1 VHTNKGSGMSL
12 KFEMVVAGQYNINQ
26 NNKMIGLIKKEN
38 ASKWIMYKATNAS
51 VLGKPVAVAKTL
63 KALKIEA
70 ETFFVSTDNQKE
82 VQGNLDISIKTVQD
96 AKSERYNLMKEMLER
111 DTVIKFDE
119 YTIDF
124 DDYEVQSEPEF
135 LTPEQVAY
143 L

>member
-12 KFEMVVAGQYNINQ
+12 KFEMVVAGQYNVNQ

-63 KALKIEA
+63 KALKTEA
-70 ETFFVSTDNQKE
+70 ETLFVSTDTNY
-82 VQGNLDISIKTVQD
+82 QGNLDSSIKTVQD
-96 AKSERYNLMKEMLER
+96 AKSERYDLMKEMLER
-111 DTVIKFDE
+111 DTVIKFED

>member
-1 VHTNKGSGMSL
+1 MSL
-12 KFEMVVAGQYNINQ
+12 KFEMVVAGQYNVNQ

-70 ETFFVSTDNQKE
+70 ETLFVSTDTNY
-82 VQGNLDISIKTVQD
+82 QGNLDSSIKTAQD
-96 AKSERYNLMKEMLER
+96 AKSERYNMMKEMLER
-111 DTVIKFDE
+111 DTVIKFED

>member
-1 VHTNKGSGMSL
+1 MSL
-12 KFEMVVAGQYNINQ
+12 KFEMVVAGQYNVNQ

-63 KALKIEA
+63 KALKTEA
-70 ETFFVSTDNQKE
+70 ETLFVSTDTNY
-82 VQGNLDISIKTVQD
+82 QGNLDSSIKTVQD
-96 AKSERYNLMKEMLER
+96 AKSERYDLMKEMLER
-111 DTVIKFDE
+111 DTVIKFED

>member
-1 VHTNKGSGMSL
+1 MSL

-63 KALKIEA
+63 KALKTEA
-70 ETFFVSTDNQKE
+70 ETLFVSTDTNY
-82 VQGNLDISIKTVQD
+82 QGNLDSSIKTVQD
-96 AKSERYNLMKEMLER
+96 AKSERYDLMKEMLER
-111 DTVIKFDE
+111 DTVIKFED

>member
-1 VHTNKGSGMSL
+1 MSL
-12 KFEMVVAGQYNINQ
+12 KFEMVVAGQYNVNQ

-70 ETFFVSTDNQKE
+70 ETLFVSTDTNY
-82 VQGNLDISIKTVQD
+82 QGNLDSSIKTAQD

-111 DTVIKFDE
+111 DTVIKFED

>member
-1 VHTNKGSGMSL
+1 MHTNKGSGMSL
-12 KFEMVVAGQYNINQ
+12 KFEMVVAGQYNVNQ
-26 NNKMIGLIKKEN
+26 NNKMVGLIKKEN

-70 ETFFVSTDNQKE
+70 ETLFVSTDTNY
-82 VQGNLDISIKTVQD
+82 QGNLDSSIKTVQD
-96 AKSERYNLMKEMLER
+96 AKSERYGLMKEMLER
-111 DTVIKFDE
+111 DTVIKFED

>member
-63 KALKIEA
+63 KALKTEA
-70 ETFFVSTDNQKE
+70 ETLFVSTDTNY
-82 VQGNLDISIKTVQD
+82 QGNLDSSIKTVQD
-96 AKSERYNLMKEMLER
+96 AKSERYDLMKEMLER
-111 DTVIKFDE
+111 DTVIKFED

>member
-1 VHTNKGSGMSL
+1 MSL

-70 ETFFVSTDNQKE
+70 ETLFVSTDTNY
-82 VQGNLDISIKTVQD
+82 QGNLDSSIKTVQD
-96 AKSERYNLMKEMLER
+96 AKSERYDLMKEMLER
-111 DTVIKFDE
+111 DTVIKFED

>member
-1 VHTNKGSGMSL
+1 MSL
-12 KFEMVVAGQYNINQ
+12 KFEMVVAGQYTINQ
-26 NNKMIGLIKKEN
+26 NNKMVGLIKKEN

-51 VLGKPVAVAKTL
+51 VLGKPISVAKTL

-70 ETFFVSTDNQKE
+70 ETLFVSTGNQKE
-82 VQGNLDISIKTVQD
+82 VQGNLDTPIKTVQD
-96 AKSERYNLMKEMLER
+96 AKSERYELMKEMLER

-124 DDYEVQSEPEF
+124 EDYEVDSEPEF
-135 LTPEQVAY
+135 LTVEQIAY

>member
-1 VHTNKGSGMSL
+1 MSL
-12 KFEMVVAGQYNINQ
+12 KFEMVVAGQYNVNQ

-38 ASKWIMYKATNAS
+38 ASKWVMYKATNAS

-70 ETFFVSTDNQKE
+70 ETVFVSTDNQKE
-82 VQGNLDISIKTVQD
+82 VQGNLDSSIKTVQD
-96 AKSERYNLMKEMLER
+96 AKSERYDLMKEMLER
-111 DTVIKFDE
+111 DTVIKFED